1 MAESPDSIKSPPE
14 DCTNPYASY
23 RGAPDPLE
31 HGVESLAE
39 TQQAWGTLT
48 NVSFWLTLVGI
59 NLFGVIAL
67 ISAVLALTW
76 LESDSISSEDLS
88 VVAVIGVLVLVE
100 FLLALSVRAHRRAMS
115 TEKLSSLATAI
126 EGQRSFLRNSAL
138 AVLLLISILAVTFI
152 LV

>member
-1 MAESPDSIKSPPE
+1 
-14 DCTNPYASY
+14 
-23 RGAPDPLE
+23 
-31 HGVESLAE
+31 
-39 TQQAWGTLT
+39 LT